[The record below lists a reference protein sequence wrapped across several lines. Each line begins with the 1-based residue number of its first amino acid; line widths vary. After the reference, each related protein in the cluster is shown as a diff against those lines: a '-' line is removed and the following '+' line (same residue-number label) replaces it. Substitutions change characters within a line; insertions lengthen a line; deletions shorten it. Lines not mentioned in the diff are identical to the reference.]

1 MSRWQGEYPEM
12 LKTIFLGLMFCVASL
27 GFAQGNPLVGAI
39 DIHVHAA
46 PDSTP
51 RSIDAI
57 DIARLAKSRGMRGLV
72 LKNHYEPTA
81 SLAYVVRKEVP
92 GIEVFGGIDL
102 NLSVGG
108 MNPSAVEH
116 MAAITGGYGR
126 FVWMAT
132 FDSENQVRY
141 SKQDRPFVRIT
152 RDGQLVPEAKAVI
165 AVIAKHNLVMATG
178 HSSAEEDL
186 MLVREAK
193 AEGVQHMVVT
203 HAMLQPTHMS
213 ASQMLEAAKMGAYIE
228 FVYNGLIGTGKQ
240 YDFADYAKAIR
251 YVGVDHCILSSD
263 MGQPGN
269 PLHTDGLTAFYVGL
283 RGQGFTQAEIDRMA
297 KENPARLIGLQ

>member
-1 MSRWQGEYPEM
+1 M
-12 LKTIFLGLMFCVASL
+12 LKTIFLGLMFCVASA
-27 GFAQGNPLVGAI
+27 GFAQENPLAGAI
-39 DIHVHAA
+39 DIQVHAA

-57 DIARLAKSRGMRGLV
+57 DLARLAKNREMRGLV

-81 SLAYVVRKEVP
+81 SLAYIVRKEVP

-108 MNPSAVEH
+108 MNPTAVEH
-116 MAAITGGYGR
+116 MAAITEGYGR

-141 SKQDRPFVRIT
+141 SKQDRPSVRIA
-152 RDGQLVPEAKAVI
+152 RDGQLLPETKAVI
-165 AVIAKHNLVMATG
+165 AVIAKRNLVIATG

-186 MLVREAK
+186 LLVREAK

-213 ASQMLEAAKMGAYIE
+213 EAQMLEAAKMGAYIE

-240 YDFADYAKAIR
+240 YDFGDYAKAIR
-251 YVGVDHCILSSD
+251 YVGVNHCILSSD
-263 MGQPGN
+263 MGQPGKSIAYGWVDCV
-269 PLHTDGLTAFYVGL
+269 LCRITGTGIYAGGD
-283 RGQGFTQAEIDRMA
+283 
-297 KENPARLIGLQ
+297 

>member
-1 MSRWQGEYPEM
+1 M
-12 LKTIFLGLMFCVASL
+12 LKTIFFSLMLCIASA
-27 GFAQGNPLVGAI
+27 GFAQGNPLAGAI
-39 DIHVHAA
+39 DIHVHSA
-46 PDSTP
+46 PDSMP

-57 DIARLAKSRGMRGLV
+57 DLARLAKARRMRALV

-81 SLAYVVRKEVP
+81 SLAYIVRKEVP

-108 MNPSAVEH
+108 MNPNAVEH
-116 MAAITGGYGR
+116 MAAITGGFGR

-141 SKQDRPFVRIT
+141 SKQNRPFVPIARN
-152 RDGQLVPEAKAVI
+152 GHLLPETKAVL

-213 ASQMLEAAKMGAYIE
+213 EAQMQEAANMGAYIE

-240 YDFADYAKAIR
+240 YDFGDYAKAIR
-251 YVGVDHCILSSD
+251 YVGVNHCILSSD

-269 PLHTDGLTAFYVGL
+269 PLHTDGLTAFYAGL
-283 RGQGFTQAEIDRMA
+283 RGQGFTEAEIDRMA
-297 KENPARLIGLQ
+297 KENPARLLGLQ

>member
-1 MSRWQGEYPEM
+1 MSSWQGEYSEM
-12 LKTIFLGLMFCVASL
+12 PKTVFLGLMFCLASA
-27 GFAQGNPLVGAI
+27 GFAQENPLAGVI

-81 SLAYVVRKEVP
+81 SLAYIVRKEVP

-108 MNPSAVEH
+108 MNPTAVEH

-132 FDSENQVRY
+132 YDSENQVRF
-141 SKQDRPFVRIT
+141 SKQDRPFVRIA
-152 RDGQLVPEAKAVI
+152 RNGQLVPETKAVI
-165 AVIAKHNLVMATG
+165 AVIAKRNLVMATG

-213 ASQMLEAAKMGAYIE
+213 SAQMLEAAKMGAYIE

-240 YDFADYAKAIR
+240 YDFRDYAKAIR

-269 PLHTDGLTAFYVGL
+269 PSHTDGLTAFYAGL
-283 RGQGFTQAEIDRMA
+283 RGQGFTQAEIDQMA

>member
-1 MSRWQGEYPEM
+1 M
-12 LKTIFLGLMFCVASL
+12 LKAIFLSLMVCAASA
-27 GFAQGNPLVGAI
+27 GFAQENPLAGTI

-57 DIARLAKSRGMRGLV
+57 DLARLAKSRGMRALV

-81 SLAYVVRKEVP
+81 SLAYIVRKEVP

-108 MNPSAVEH
+108 MNPNAVEH
-116 MAAITGGYGR
+116 MAAITGGFGR

-141 SKQDRPFVRIT
+141 SKQNRPFVQIARN
-152 RDGQLVPEAKAVI
+152 GQLLPETKAVI
-165 AVIAKHNLVMATG
+165 AVIAKHSLVMATG
-178 HSSAEEDL
+178 HSSAKEDL
-186 MLVREAK
+186 MLVREAQ

-203 HAMLQPTHMS
+203 HAILQPTHMS
-213 ASQMLEAAKMGAYIE
+213 EAQMLEAANMGAYIE

-251 YVGVDHCILSSD
+251 YVGVNHCILSSD

-269 PLHTDGLTAFYVGL
+269 PLHTDGLAAFYEGL
-283 RGQGFTQAEIDRMA
+283 RVQGFTQAEIDRMA
-297 KENPARLIGLQ
+297 KDNPARLLGLQ

>member
-1 MSRWQGEYPEM
+1 M
-12 LKTIFLGLMFCVASL
+12 LKTVFLGLMSCVVSA
-27 GFAQGNPLVGAI
+27 GFAQENPLAGAI
-39 DIHVHAA
+39 DIHVHAT

-57 DIARLAKSRGMRGLV
+57 DLARLAKSRGMRGLV

-141 SKQDRPFVRIT
+141 SKQDRPFVRIA
-152 RDGQLVPEAKAVI
+152 RGGQLLPETKAVI

-178 HSSAEEDL
+178 HSSAQEDL
-186 MLVREAK
+186 MLVREAT
-193 AEGVQHMVVT
+193 AQGVQHMVLT
-203 HAMLQPTHMS
+203 HAMLQPTNMS
-213 ASQMLEAAKMGAYIE
+213 EGQMLEAAKLGAYIE

-240 YDFADYAKAIR
+240 YNFEDYAKAIR
-251 YVGVDHCILSSD
+251 YVGVDHCVLSSD

-269 PLHTDGLTAFYVGL
+269 PLHTDGLAAFYAGL

-297 KENPARLIGLQ
+297 KENPKRLIGLK

>member
-1 MSRWQGEYPEM
+1 M
-12 LKTIFLGLMFCVASL
+12 LKTVFLGLTLCVASA
-27 GFAQGNPLVGAI
+27 GFAQANPLAGAI
-39 DIHVHAA
+39 DIHVHAD

-57 DIARLAKSRGMRGLV
+57 DLARLAKSRGMRGLV

-81 SLAYVVRKEVP
+81 SLAYIVRKEVP

-108 MNPSAVEH
+108 MNPNAVEH
-116 MAAITGGYGR
+116 MAAITGGYGL

-141 SKQDRPFVRIT
+141 SKQDRPSVRIAGN
-152 RDGQLVPEAKAVI
+152 GQLLPETKAVI
-165 AVIAKHNLVMATG
+165 AVIAKRNLVMATG

-193 AEGVQHMVVT
+193 AQGVQHMVVT

-213 ASQMLEAAKMGAYIE
+213 REQMLAAANMGAYIE
-228 FVYNGLIGTGKQ
+228 FVYNG
-240 YDFADYAKAIR
+240 
-251 YVGVDHCILSSD
+251 
-263 MGQPGN
+263 
-269 PLHTDGLTAFYVGL
+269 
-283 RGQGFTQAEIDRMA
+283 
-297 KENPARLIGLQ
+297 

>member
-1 MSRWQGEYPEM
+1 M
-12 LKTIFLGLMFCVASL
+12 LKTVFLGLMLCVVST
-27 GFAQGNPLVGAI
+27 GFAQEDPLTGAI
-39 DIHVHAA
+39 DIHVHVA

-57 DIARLAKSRGMRGLV
+57 DLARLAKSRGMRGLV

-81 SLAYVVRKEVP
+81 SLAYIVRKEVP
-92 GIEVFGGIDL
+92 GIEAFGGIDL

-108 MNPSAVEH
+108 MNPGAVEH

-141 SKQDRPFVRIT
+141 SKQNRPSVRIA
-152 RDGQLVPEAKAVI
+152 RGGQLLPETKAVI
-165 AVIAKHNLVMATG
+165 AVIAKLNLVMATG

-213 ASQMLEAAKMGAYIE
+213 EAQMLEAAKMGAYVE
-228 FVYNGLIGTGKQ
+228 FVYNGLTGTAKEFS
-240 YDFADYAKAIR
+240 FADYARAIR
-251 YVGVDHCILSSD
+251 FVGVDHCILSSD

-269 PLHTDGLTAFYVGL
+269 PLHTDGLIAFYEGL
-283 RGQGFTQAEIDRMA
+283 RGQGFTHEEIDRMA
-297 KENPARLIGLQ
+297 KENPARLIGLH

>member
-1 MSRWQGEYPEM
+1 M
-12 LKTIFLGLMFCVASL
+12 LKTIFLGLMFCVASA
-27 GFAQGNPLVGAI
+27 GFAQENPLAGAI

-81 SLAYVVRKEVP
+81 SLAYIVRKEVP

-132 FDSENQVRY
+132 FDSENQVGY
-141 SKQDRPFVRIT
+141 SKQDRPFVRIA

-165 AVIAKHNLVMATG
+165 AVIAKRNLVMATG

-193 AEGVQHMVVT
+193 AKGVQHMVVT
-203 HAMLQPTHMS
+203 HAMLQPTHVKS
-213 ASQMLEAAKMGAYIE
+213 ADAGGREHGSLHRVRLQRVDWDREAVRLWGLCEGHSLCWGEPLHSFERYGAAGKSIAYGRVDCVLCGIA
-228 FVYNGLIGTGKQ
+228 GTGI
-240 YDFADYAKAIR
+240 YA
-251 YVGVDHCILSSD
+251 GGD
-263 MGQPGN
+263 
-269 PLHTDGLTAFYVGL
+269 
-283 RGQGFTQAEIDRMA
+283 
-297 KENPARLIGLQ
+297 

>member
-1 MSRWQGEYPEM
+1 MVKA
-12 LKTIFLGLMFCVASL
+12 LFLGLILYAASA
-27 GFAQGNPLVGAI
+27 GFAQENPLTGVI
-39 DIHVHAA
+39 DIHAHSA

-57 DIARLAKSRGMRGLV
+57 DLARLGKSRGMRGLV

-81 SLAYVVRKEVP
+81 SLAYIVRKEVP
-92 GIEVFGGIDL
+92 GIEIFGGIDL

-141 SKQDRPFVRIT
+141 LKQDRPSVRIAQ
-152 RDGQLVPEAKAVI
+152 DGHLVPEAKAVI
-165 AVIAKHNLVMATG
+165 AVIAKRNLVMATG

-193 AEGVQHMVVT
+193 AEGVQHIVVT

-213 ASQMLEAAKMGAYIE
+213 DAQMLEAAKME
-228 FVYNGLIGTGKQ
+228 LTSSSF
-240 YDFADYAKAIR
+240 IR
-251 YVGVDHCILSSD
+251 G
-263 MGQPGN
+263 
-269 PLHTDGLTAFYVGL
+269 
-283 RGQGFTQAEIDRMA
+283 
-297 KENPARLIGLQ
+297 

>member
-1 MSRWQGEYPEM
+1 M
-12 LKTIFLGLMFCVASL
+12 LKTIFLSLMFCHTSA
-27 GFAQGNPLVGAI
+27 GFAQESPLVGAI

-51 RSIDAI
+51 RSIDVI
-57 DIARLAKSRGMRGLV
+57 DLARLAKRRGMRGLV
-72 LKNHYEPTA
+72 LKSHYEPTA
-81 SLAYVVRKEVP
+81 SMAYLVRKEVP

-102 NLSVGG
+102 NLTVGG

-132 FDSENQVRY
+132 NDSENQVRY
-141 SKQDRPFVRIT
+141 SKEDRPFVRIAS
-152 RDGQLVPEAKAVI
+152 DGQLLPATKAVI

-186 MLVREAK
+186 LLVREAR
-193 AEGVQHMVVT
+193 EQGVQHVVVT

-213 ASQMLEAAKMGAYIE
+213 EAQMLEAAKMGAYIE
-228 FVYNGLIGTGKQ
+228 FVYNGLTGGGKQ
-240 YDFADYAKAIR
+240 FDFADYAKAIR

-263 MGQPGN
+263 MGQPKN
-269 PLHTDGLTAFYVGL
+269 PPHPDGLLAFFRGL
-283 RGQGFTQAEIDRMA
+283 SEQGFTQAEIDRMA
-297 KENPARLIGLQ
+297 KENPARLLGLE

>member
-1 MSRWQGEYPEM
+1 M
-12 LKTIFLGLMFCVASL
+12 LLAVGFCAASMA
-27 GFAQGNPLVGAI
+27 FAQESPLAGAI

-51 RSIDAI
+51 RSIDVI
-57 DIARLAKSRGMRGLV
+57 DLARLAKSRGMRGLV
-72 LKNHYEPTA
+72 LKSHYEPTA
-81 SLAYVVRKEVP
+81 SMAYLVRKEVP
-92 GIEVFGGIDL
+92 GLEVYGGIDL
-102 NLSVGG
+102 NLTVGG

-132 FDSENQVRY
+132 YDSENQVRY
-141 SKQDRPFVRIT
+141 SKEDRPFVRIA
-152 RDGQLVPEAKAVI
+152 RDGQLLPETKAVI

-186 MLVREAK
+186 MLVREAR
-193 AEGVQHMVVT
+193 AQGVQHMVVT

-213 ASQMLEAAKMGAYIE
+213 EAQMLEAAKMGAYIE
-228 FVYNGLIGTGKQ
+228 FVYNGLTGSGKQ
-240 YDFADYAKAIR
+240 FDFADYAKAIR

-263 MGQPGN
+263 MGQPKN
-269 PLHTDGLTAFYVGL
+269 PLHPDGLLAFYAGL
-283 RGQGFTQAEIDRMA
+283 RAQGFTQVEIDRMV
-297 KENPARLIGLQ
+297 KENPARLLGLE

>member
-1 MSRWQGEYPEM
+1 M
-12 LKTIFLGLMFCVASL
+12 LKTIFLGMMFCAASV
-27 GFAQGNPLVGAI
+27 GFAQENPLAGAI
-39 DIHVHAA
+39 DIHVHVA

-57 DIARLAKSRGMRGLV
+57 DLARLAKSRGMRGLV

-108 MNPSAVEH
+108 MNPNAVEH

-141 SKQDRPFVRIT
+141 SKQDRPSVRIA
-152 RDGQLVPEAKAVI
+152 RDGKLLPETKAVI
-165 AVIAKHNLVMATG
+165 AVIAKRNLVMATG

-193 AEGVQHMVVT
+193 AQGVQHMVVT

-213 ASQMLEAAKMGAYIE
+213 TAQMIDAANMGAYIE
-228 FVYNGLIGTGKQ
+228 FVYNGLTGTGKQ
-240 YDFADYAKAIR
+240 FDFEDYAKAIR
-251 YVGVDHCILSSD
+251 SVGVNHCILSSD

-269 PLHTDGLTAFYVGL
+269 PLHTDGLIAFYAGL

-297 KENPARLIGLQ
+297 KENPARLIGLR

>member
-1 MSRWQGEYPEM
+1 M
-12 LKTIFLGLMFCVASL
+12 LKTFFISLMFGATSAA
-27 GFAQGNPLVGAI
+27 FAQENPLAGAI

-57 DIARLAKSRGMRGLV
+57 DLARLAKSRGMRGLV

-81 SLAYVVRKEVP
+81 SLAYIVRKEVP

-108 MNPSAVEH
+108 MNPGAVEH

-141 SKQDRPFVRIT
+141 SKQDRPFVRIA
-152 RDGQLVPEAKAVI
+152 RDGQLVTETKAVI
-165 AVIAKHNLVMATG
+165 AVIAKHDLVMATG

-193 AEGVQHMVVT
+193 EEGVHHMVVT

-213 ASQMLEAAKMGAYIE
+213 EAQMLEAAKMGAYIE
-228 FVYNGLIGTGKQ
+228 FVYNGLTGAAKE
-240 YDFADYAKAIR
+240 YNFTDYAKAIR

-269 PLHTDGLTAFYVGL
+269 PLHTDGLIAFYAGL
-283 RGQGFTQAEIDRMA
+283 REQGFTQAEIDRMA